1 MNIVND
7 KLVTDSQEEA
17 VQIIKNLGLVPFY
30 KKGHGIVMG
39 ILQSE
44 ILENEYDTP
53 VIWNCDDE
61 NGAFKVYDDICIAG
75 DKYFLSYLGTNKRY
89 AESYEVLQNRIKLLM
104 KEILK
109 ILNSSIEKIIDK
121 NLV

>member
-1 MNIVND
+1 MKIVND
-7 KLVTDSQEEA
+7 TLVADNLEEA
-17 VQIIKNLGLVPFY
+17 VQIIKDLGLEPFY
-30 KKGHGIVMG
+30 KKGYGIVMG
-39 ILQSE
+39 MLQSE
-44 ILENEYDTP
+44 ILNNGHDYP
-53 VIWNCDDE
+53 VIWDCDCE

-75 DKYFLSYLGTNKRY
+75 DKYFLSFIGTNKRY
-89 AESYEVLQNRIKLLM
+89 AESYEDLQNRIKLLM

>member
-1 MNIVND
+1 MKIVND
-7 KLVTDSQEEA
+7 KLVAESQDEA
-17 VQIIKNLGLVPFY
+17 VQILKDLGLEPFY
-30 KKGHGIVMG
+30 KKGHGVVMG

-53 VIWNCDDE
+53 VIWNNVSE
-61 NGAFKVYDDICIAG
+61 NGAFKMYDDICIAG
-75 DKYFLSYLGTNKRY
+75 NKYFLSYIGNNSHY
-89 AESYEVLQNRIKLLM
+89 AKSYDDLKNRIKLLM

-109 ILNSSIEKIIDK
+109 ILNSSVEKIIDK